1 MRECAAPRDGQAGT
15 WIVPEMVAAYT
26 RLHELGFAHSVES
39 WRDGELAGGLYGIL
53 LGRVFFGESMF
64 SRETDASKV
73 ALVKLVERVKSRGR
87 ARHRLPAGHAPP
99 RLPGRARD
107 PEARVRAA
115 AGRVDTIS
123 PDRLPLAGHRGSMA
137 KLNDLPIANLQ
148 FYATAP
154 YPCSYLPGRL
164 ARSQVATPS
173 YLIDTETYGALVS
186 AGFRRSGA
194 FTYRPYC
201 DHCQACVPVRVVAE
215 AVRAHRARSA
225 APGSAT
231 RGWRRATA
239 SSSSTPEHYALY
251 RLYQGERHRG
261 GGMDHDSR
269 EQYAH
274 FLLQSNVATRLV
286 EFREGGKLRMVSI
299 VDELADG
306 LSSVYTFFDP
316 LVEKASFGTWNIL
329 WQVEEARRRGPPL
342 RLPRLLDRAEP
353 QDGLQERVPPHRGA
367 HPRGMEAPAMIPR
380 LHRDT

>member
-1 MRECAAPRDGQAGT
+1 M
-15 WIVPEMVAAYT
+15 
-26 RLHELGFAHSVES
+26 
-39 WRDGELAGGLYGIL
+39 
-53 LGRVFFGESMF
+53 
-64 SRETDASKV
+64 
-73 ALVKLVERVKSRGR
+73 
-87 ARHRLPAGHAPP
+87 AR
-99 RLPGRARD
+99 
-107 PEARVRAA
+107 
-115 AGRVDTIS
+115 
-123 PDRLPLAGHRGSMA
+123 
-137 KLNDLPIANLQ
+137 LNDLPVANLQ

-194 FTYRPYC
+194 FTYRPWC
-201 DHCQACVPVRVVAE
+201 DHCQACVPVRVVAD
-215 AVRAHRARSA
+215 AFAPTRSQKRAWKRHAGLQA
-225 APGSAT
+225 AIGELAFN
-231 RGWRRATA
+231 
-239 SSSSTPEHYALY
+239 PEHYALY

-316 LVEKASFGTWNIL
+316 LVAQAGFGTWNIL
-329 WQVEEARRRGPPL
+329 WQVEEARRRGLPYVYLGYWIAQSSKMAYKSNFRPIEGL
-342 RLPRLLDRAEP
+342 VRGEWKRLP
-353 QDGLQERVPPHRGA
+353 
-367 HPRGMEAPAMIPR
+367 
-380 LHRDT
+380 